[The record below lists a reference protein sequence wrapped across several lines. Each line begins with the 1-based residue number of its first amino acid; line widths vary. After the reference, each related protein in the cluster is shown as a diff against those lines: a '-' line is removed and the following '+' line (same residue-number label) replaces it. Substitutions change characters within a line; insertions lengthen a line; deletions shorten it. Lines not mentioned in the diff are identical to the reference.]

1 MTEIAAGRNALKI
14 VGLLDSAKLGVH
26 PERCLMVR
34 HKNAGCLR
42 CAEVCTT
49 GAIAKTDDGRMAVD
63 PDKCIGCG
71 TCATA
76 CPSGCLEA
84 KNPSDAELER
94 ALFTALA
101 AGRGGAV
108 LACEEALA
116 YARERAGAGAN
127 GAVLADNAPVV
138 GIVCTGRAEEGMLV
152 EAAARGAK
160 RIALVH
166 HECETCEH
174 ASGGRLDEAVCASA
188 CALLEAFG
196 SSLAIERKAAK
207 DVAWTP
213 APDTVTETVFA
224 EITADATQEAAA
236 ATAAE
241 AASFTHVQA
250 DGTLPHFVP
259 PRRLRLFN
267 SLKRLAGTAD
277 LPAGRTF
284 TTRLWGQVTIN
295 TELCRSCR
303 MCTVFCP
310 TGAVARFDAANG
322 AFGVEHRSALC
333 MQCRLC
339 ETICPEQAITVSDTV
354 SLAEF
359 ISGKKFRFEMQ
370 PVGWRPNDSDAV
382 ASRVVRFL
390 NTDVVQDPEARITAR
405 EVIDSKRY
413 AEKRDARRAEIRA
426 EQGE

>member
-14 VGLLDSAKLGVH
+14 VGLLDSAKLGVR

-42 CAEVCTT
+42 CADVCTT
-49 GAIAKTDDGRMAVD
+49 GAITRGSDGRMAVD

-84 KNPSDAELER
+84 KNPSDEELEH
-94 ALFTALA
+94 ALFAALA
-101 AGRGGAV
+101 RGKGAAAI
-108 LACEEALA
+108 ACEAALSF
-116 YARERAGAGAN
+116 ARGLAGDSTDSALL
-127 GAVLADNAPVV
+127 LADGAPVV
-138 GIVCTGRAEEGMLV
+138 GVVCLGRAEESMLV
-152 EAAARGAK
+152 EAAARGAR
-160 RIALVH
+160 RITLVH
-166 HECETCEH
+166 HECGTCAH
-174 ASGGRLDEAVCASA
+174 APGGRLCETVCASA
-188 CALLEAFG
+188 RALLEAFG
-196 SSLAIERKAAK
+196 SSCAVERAAAG
-207 DVAWTP
+207 DIAWKP
-213 APDTVTETVFA
+213 SPDAAASAVFA
-224 EITADATQEAAA
+224 EVPADATEEARAAA
-236 ATAAE
+236 AAETAA
-241 AASFTHVQA
+241 FTHVQA

-267 SLKRLAGTAD
+267 SLKRLAAANK
-277 LPAGRTF
+277 PASDTF
-284 TTRLWGQVTIN
+284 ATRLWGQVTIN

-310 TGAVARFDAANG
+310 TGAVARFDGANG

-339 ETICPEQAITVSDTV
+339 ETICPEQAITVSDAV
-354 SLAEF
+354 SLSEF
-359 ISGKKFRFEMQ
+359 LRGTKFRFEML

-382 ASRVVRFL
+382 ATRVVRFM
-390 NTDVVQDPEARITAR
+390 NTDRVQDPEARITER
-405 EVIDSKRY
+405 EMTEAQEY
-413 AEKRDARRAEIRA
+413 ANKRDARRAEIRA

>member
-49 GAIAKTDDGRMAVD
+49 GAIARTDDGRMAVD

-94 ALFTALA
+94 ALFAALA
-101 AGRGGAV
+101 AGRGEAALV
-108 LACEEALA
+108 CEQALA
-116 YARERAGAGAN
+116 FAREQMGAN
-127 GAVLADNAPVV
+127 GAVLADGAPVV

-166 HECETCEH
+166 HACETCEH
-174 ASGGRLDEAVCASA
+174 ASGGRLNEAVCAST

-196 SSLAIERKAAK
+196 SALTLDRKAAAN
-207 DVAWTP
+207 VAWAV
-213 APDTVTETVFA
+213 APDTFAETVFD
-224 EITADATQEAAA
+224 EIPADAAQEAAA
-236 ATAAE
+236 ATVADAAT
-241 AASFTHVQA
+241 FTHVQA

-267 SLKRLAGTAD
+267 SLKRLAGGAD
-277 LPAGRTF
+277 LPQNRTF
-284 TTRLWGQVTIN
+284 ATRLWGQVTIN

-310 TGAVARFDAANG
+310 TGAVARFDTASG

-339 ETICPEQAITVSDTV
+339 ERICPEQAITVSDTV

-359 ISGKKFRFEMQ
+359 IGGRKFRFEMQ

-413 AEKRDARRAEIRA
+413 AEARDARRAEIRA

>member
-1 MTEIAAGRNALKI
+1 MTENAGRNALKI

-42 CAEVCTT
+42 CADVCTT
-49 GAIAKTDDGRMAVD
+49 GAIARDADGRMAVD

-84 KNPSDAELER
+84 KNPSDEELER
-94 ALFTALA
+94 ALFAALA
-101 AGRGGAV
+101 AGRGTAAI
-108 LACEEALA
+108 ACEAALA
-116 YARERAGAGAN
+116 FTRETAGDGLTAN
-127 GAVLADNAPVV
+127 GAPVV
-138 GIVCTGRAEEGMLV
+138 GVVCLGRAEESMLV
-152 EAAARGAK
+152 EAAARGAR
-160 RIALVH
+160 RITLVH
-166 HECETCEH
+166 HECATCVH
-174 ASGGRLDEAVCASA
+174 APGGRLSETVCASA
-188 CALLEAFG
+188 KALLEAFG
-196 SSLAIERKAAK
+196 SSCAVERTAAA
-207 DVAWTP
+207 DIVWAPSPDAAAP
-213 APDTVTETVFA
+213 AVFA
-224 EITADATQEAAA
+224 EVPADAAEEAGAA
-236 ATAAE
+236 IAADR
-241 AASFTHVQA
+241 AVFTHVQA

-267 SLKRLAGTAD
+267 SLKRLAAVNK
-277 LPAGRTF
+277 PASDTF
-284 TTRLWGQVTIN
+284 ATRLWGQVTIN

-310 TGAVARFDAANG
+310 TGAVARFDTASG

-354 SLAEF
+354 SLSEF
-359 ISGKKFRFEMQ
+359 LRGTKFRFEMQ

-382 ASRVVRFL
+382 ATRVVRFM
-390 NTDVVQDPEARITAR
+390 NTDRVQDPEARITER
-405 EVIDSKRY
+405 EMTEAQQY
-413 AEKRDARRAEIRA
+413 ANRRDARRAEIRA